1 MDRLIFAT
9 NNKHKLKEV
18 SDMLTGVFDIV
29 GLNELNFFEDIPETS
44 DTLQGNALIKAE
56 YIYKKFGCNCFA
68 DDTGLEVVALDG
80 APGVYSA
87 RYAGDPT
94 NSGKNID
101 KLLLALKNQANRKA
115 RFRTV
120 IALILNGERHIFE
133 GVITGTIAED
143 RLGFFGFGYDSV
155 FVPDGY
161 DKTFAQMSEDE
172 KNKISHRGQAVTK
185 LVDFLRNNI

>member
-1 MDRLIFAT
+1 M
-9 NNKHKLKEV
+9 
-18 SDMLTGVFDIV
+18 
-29 GLNELNFFEDIPETS
+29 
-44 DTLQGNALIKAE
+44 
-56 YIYKKFGCNCFA
+56 
-68 DDTGLEVVALDG
+68 
-80 APGVYSA
+80 
-87 RYAGDPT
+87 
-94 NSGKNID
+94 
-101 KLLLALKNQANRKA
+101 ALKNQANRKA

-161 DKTFAQMSEDE
+161 NKTFAQMSEDE
-172 KNKISHRGQAVTK
+172 KNRISHRGQAVAK